1 MTEIE
6 RLKAE
11 IAKIEH
17 GAWVST
23 TLHDIA
29 AAAKALIHKIEGELH
44 GDHDQEVAQGA
55 AAQEAGHSAGAE
67 DTGGETGGG
76 SEVKESGAA

>member
-44 GDHDQEVAQGA
+44 GNPDQQ
-55 AAQEAGHSAGAE
+55 
-67 DTGGETGGG
+67 G
-76 SEVKESGAA
+76 SEKVGGVEVRAAGSAQVSDAGQEPRA